1 MIFLIKINVKET
13 ENPEKSGLQE
23 SMEQSIREEK
33 ASCEDITALTGEDH
47 RERESFRDPQGFAL
61 SLQLSTEQH
70 KHIRKLPEDRKRITE
85 KDQVGSSPQ
94 ITQAQKQ
101 CM

>member
-1 MIFLIKINVKET
+1 MISLIKINVKET

-23 SMEQSIREEK
+23 FMEQSIREEK
-33 ASCEDITALTGEDH
+33 AACEDITALTGDDH
-47 RERESFRDPQGFAL
+47 TERVPEIWWVLLL

-70 KHIRKLPEDRKRITE
+70 KHIRKLPDVRKRITE
-85 KDQVGSSPQ
+85 KDQVGSSPK

-101 CM
+101 FM

>member
-23 SMEQSIREEK
+23 FMEQSIREEK
-33 ASCEDITALTGEDH
+33 AACEDITALTGEDH
-47 RERESFRDPQGFAL
+47 TERVPEIWWVLLL

-70 KHIRKLPEDRKRITE
+70 KHIRKLGANMLLEISGEITPERK
-85 KDQVGSSPQ
+85 KKQPK
-94 ITQAQKQ
+94 QK
-101 CM
+101 

>member
-23 SMEQSIREEK
+23 SMDLSIREEK

-47 RERESFRDPQGFAL
+47 REREFQRSTGFCFESSAEYRAA
-61 SLQLSTEQH
+61 QAH
-70 KHIRKLPEDRKRITE
+70 KET
-85 KDQVGSSPQ
+85 
-94 ITQAQKQ
+94 T
-101 CM
+101 